1 MHERIGAAIEQLYA
15 DSLNDHLPEL
25 AHHFSRAAKTDQAVK
40 YLMLAGVQSL
50 GRYAYTEAS
59 ARLTEGL
66 RHIERLPESRD
77 RDLRELELASALV
90 EANWRLA
97 IEAPETEEA
106 IERGIRLAEKTG
118 NLAEQIKH
126 LNFQRVLVSRRGEFA
141 RSNAMSD
148 RLLQLAEREGS
159 PVSFSLAYHATLQA
173 RLYEGNFAEAEEQF
187 VLWRKYEDA
196 VGATALREG
205 NIIVLASAALCAW
218 ILGRADL
225 ARERMDEATASAIAL
240 NEPFGMMLARW
251 MEARLYRHL
260 RDPERVMT
268 AASQCIALSEDGS
281 VRLASGVLALKGWAV
296 AHLDNPAA
304 GLALL
309 SGDVAG
315 HANRTG
321 SIFFNNLMMHSEVQS
336 MAGMYDAAT
345 ETIQRRLRRG
355 ITTRASGRNCIES
368 AVRSGSPLNKTTMPR
383 PTFAKQSHGHKSRA
397 QRCSSCAPPL
407 ASRDCCMTPI
417 DATRRARCSPK
428 STTGSPKAST
438 PPT

>member
-1 MHERIGAAIEQLYA
+1 MEETVQVLLDEGALVRDGAMVRLTKPIGELKIPPTVQAILAARIDRLPADEKDLLQTLAVIGREFPMSLIRAVVAKSADDLDRMLNDLQLGEFIYEQPAVGDTEYIFKHALTQEVAYNSVLIERRKQMHERIGEAIESLYA
-15 DSLNDHLPEL
+15 DSLNDHLPEI
-25 AHHFSRAAKTDQAVK
+25 AHHFSRAAKTDKAVK

-50 GRYAYTEAS
+50 GRYAYAEAA

-77 RDLRELELASALV
+77 RDVRELELASALI
-90 EANWRLA
+90 EATWRVA

-106 IERGIRLAEKTG
+106 VERGIRLAEKTG

-141 RSNAMSD
+141 RSNAMAD

-225 ARERMDEATASAIAL
+225 ARERMTKR
-240 NEPFGMMLARW
+240 P
-251 MEARLYRHL
+251 
-260 RDPERVMT
+260 
-268 AASQCIALSEDGS
+268 LS
-281 VRLASGVLALKGWAV
+281 
-296 AHLDNPAA
+296 
-304 GLALL
+304 
-309 SGDVAG
+309 
-315 HANRTG
+315 
-321 SIFFNNLMMHSEVQS
+321 
-336 MAGMYDAAT
+336 
-345 ETIQRRLRRG
+345 RLRSTSR
-355 ITTRASGRNCIES
+355 S
-368 AVRSGSPLNKTTMPR
+368 A
-383 PTFAKQSHGHKSRA
+383 
-397 QRCSSCAPPL
+397 
-407 ASRDCCMTPI
+407 
-417 DATRRARCSPK
+417 
-428 STTGSPKAST
+428 
-438 PPT
+438 